1 MIPARAFI
9 DGLTRQEIS
18 PLVGVPCSVLKPLI
32 NYVIDQEDL
41 GYFAANNEGEAVALA
56 AGSYLA
62 GRLPMV
68 MFQNSGLGNTV
79 NPLSSLHFIFHIP
92 ALLIV
97 TWRGEPGRPD
107 APQHELMGQ
116 VTQDLLDVLR
126 IPHEPFPESE
136 DQIAPA
142 LERAVGHMKASSLPF
157 AFVMR
162 KGSVEGF
169 NLQNDRL
176 PPLWEPGPPPAPP
189 SAGEPVLSRRQ
200 ALSTVLETTQGR
212 AFLIATTG
220 MTGRELYDLSDRPNH
235 FYMVGSMGCASSLG
249 LGIALH
255 RPDEQIVVL
264 DGDGAVLMRMEAMA
278 SVGRYG
284 PKNLIHLVL
293 DNGVHDST
301 GGQRTLAR
309 SVNIPM
315 VAAACG
321 YRTTASVLL
330 EEDLARAL
338 ETAAKSPG
346 PHLVHVRIHPGTTPD
361 IGRPSQTCP
370 ELAARFRK
378 ALMRTSSE
386 S

>member
-1 MIPARAFI
+1 VEAF
-9 DGLTRQEIS
+9 
-18 PLVGVPCSVLKPLI
+18 K
-32 NYVIDQEDL
+32 
-41 GYFAANNEGEAVALA
+41 
-56 AGSYLA
+56 
-62 GRLPMV
+62 
-68 MFQNSGLGNTV
+68 
-79 NPLSSLHFIFHIP
+79 
-92 ALLIV
+92 
-97 TWRGEPGRPD
+97 
-107 APQHELMGQ
+107 
-116 VTQDLLDVLR
+116 
-126 IPHEPFPESE
+126 
-136 DQIAPA
+136 
-142 LERAVGHMKASSLPF
+142 
-157 AFVMR
+157 
-162 KGSVEGF
+162 
-169 NLQNDRL
+169 LQNDRL
-176 PPLWEPGPPPAPP
+176 PPLWEPGPPPAKP
-189 SAGEPVLSRRQ
+189 SVGEPVLKRRQ
-200 ALSTVLETTQGR
+200 ALSTVLKTTQDR

-220 MTGRELYDLSDRPNH
+220 MTGRELFDLSDRPNH

-321 YRTTASVLL
+321 YRTTASVLS
-330 EEDLARAL
+330 EEDLAGAL
-338 ETAAKSPG
+338 RSGLQGPG
-346 PHLVHVRIHPGTTPD
+346 PHLVHARILPGTTPD
-361 IGRPSQTCP
+361 IGRPTQTCP

-378 ALMRTSSE
+378 ALMHASSE